1 MTVLVSF
8 ETTVWFRKDNI
19 EYLNGNES
27 NIMAR
32 RRRAQ
37 RRKIAPDPQYGSV
50 ELTRFINRL
59 MIGGKKSVA
68 QRAMSD
74 ALDKLEQETDRPG
87 LEVFEQAMRNAM
99 PALEVKPRRVGGATY
114 QVPVEVRPE
123 RRGALAQRWLIE
135 AARERSGRP
144 IADRLYA
151 EILEASRGTGVAVR
165 RREDLHRMAEANRAF
180 VHYRW

>member
-1 MTVLVSF
+1 
-8 ETTVWFRKDNI
+8 
-19 EYLNGNES
+19 
-27 NIMAR
+27 MAR

-37 RRKIAPDPQYGSV
+37 RRQIAPDPLYGSV

-68 QRAMSD
+68 QKAMYE
-74 ALDKLEQETDRPG
+74 ALAKLEKETDRPG
-87 LEVFEQAMRNAM
+87 LEVFEQAVRNAM

-123 RRGALAQRWLIE
+123 RRGALAQRWLII
-135 AARERSGRP
+135 AARERSGSP
-144 IADRLYA
+144 IADRLYT
-151 EILEASRGTGVAVR
+151 ELLEASRGGGVAVR

>member
-1 MTVLVSF
+1 
-8 ETTVWFRKDNI
+8 
-19 EYLNGNES
+19 
-27 NIMAR
+27 MAR

-37 RRKIAPDPQYGSV
+37 RRQIAPDPQYGSV

-68 QRAMSD
+68 QRAMYD
-74 ALDKLEQETDRPG
+74 ALDKLEKETDRPG
-87 LEVFEQAMRNAM
+87 LEVFEQAIRNAM

-114 QVPVEVRPE
+114 HFPVEVSTE
-123 RRGALAQRWLIE
+123 RRGALAQRGLIE
-135 AARERSGRP
+135 AARARSGRP

>member
-1 MTVLVSF
+1 
-8 ETTVWFRKDNI
+8 
-19 EYLNGNES
+19 
-27 NIMAR
+27 MAR

-37 RRKIAPDPQYGSV
+37 RRQIAPDPLYGSV

-68 QRAMSD
+68 QKAMYEC
-74 ALDKLEQETDRPG
+74 LEKLEKETDRPG
-87 LEVFEQAMRNAM
+87 LEVFEQAVRNAM

-123 RRGALAQRWLIE
+123 RRGALAQRWLII
-135 AARERSGRP
+135 AARERSGSP
-144 IADRLYA
+144 IADRLYS
-151 EILEASRGTGVAVR
+151 ELLEASRGGGVAVR

>member
-1 MTVLVSF
+1 
-8 ETTVWFRKDNI
+8 
-19 EYLNGNES
+19 
-27 NIMAR
+27 MAR

-37 RRKIAPDPQYGSV
+37 RRQIAPDPLYGSV

-68 QRAMSD
+68 QRAMYK
-74 ALDKLEQETDRPG
+74 ALEKLEKETARPG
-87 LEVFEQAMRNAM
+87 LEVFDQAVRNAM

-123 RRGALAQRWLIE
+123 RRGALAQRWLIT
-135 AARERSGRP
+135 AARERSGSP
-144 IADRLYA
+144 IADRLYT
-151 EILEASRGTGVAVR
+151 ELLEASRGGGTAVR
-165 RREDLHRMAEANRAF
+165 KREDLHRMAEANRAF

>member
-1 MTVLVSF
+1 
-8 ETTVWFRKDNI
+8 
-19 EYLNGNES
+19 
-27 NIMAR
+27 MAR
-32 RRRAQ
+32 RRRAH
-37 RRKIAPDPQYGSV
+37 RRQIAPDPLYGSV

-68 QRAMSD
+68 QKAMYEC
-74 ALDKLEQETDRPG
+74 LEKLEKETDRPG
-87 LEVFEQAMRNAM
+87 LEVFEQAVRNAM

-123 RRGALAQRWLIE
+123 RRGALAQRWLII
-135 AARERSGRP
+135 AARERSGSP
-144 IADRLYA
+144 IADRLYS
-151 EILEASRGTGVAVR
+151 ELLEASRGGGVAVR

>member
-1 MTVLVSF
+1 
-8 ETTVWFRKDNI
+8 
-19 EYLNGNES
+19 
-27 NIMAR
+27 MAR

-37 RRKIAPDPQYGSV
+37 RRQIAPDPLYGSV

-68 QRAMSD
+68 QKAMYD
-74 ALDKLEQETDRPG
+74 ALAKLEKETDMPG
-87 LEVFEQAMRNAM
+87 LEVFEQAVRNAM

-123 RRGALAQRWLIE
+123 RRGALAQRWLII
-135 AARERSGRP
+135 AARERSGSP
-144 IADRLYA
+144 IADRLYT
-151 EILEASRGTGVAVR
+151 ELLEASRGGGVAVR

>member
-1 MTVLVSF
+1 
-8 ETTVWFRKDNI
+8 
-19 EYLNGNES
+19 
-27 NIMAR
+27 MAR

-37 RRKIAPDPQYGSV
+37 RRQIAPDPLYGSV

-68 QRAMSD
+68 QKAMYEC
-74 ALDKLEQETDRPG
+74 LDKLEKETDRPG
-87 LEVFEQAMRNAM
+87 LEVFEQAVRNAM

-123 RRGALAQRWLIE
+123 RRGALAQRWLIM
-135 AARERSGRP
+135 AARERSGSP
-144 IADRLYA
+144 IADRLYS
-151 EILEASRGTGVAVR
+151 ELLEASRGGGVAVR

>member
-1 MTVLVSF
+1 
-8 ETTVWFRKDNI
+8 
-19 EYLNGNES
+19 
-27 NIMAR
+27 MAR
-32 RRRAQ
+32 RRRPQ
-37 RRKIAPDPQYGSV
+37 RRQISPDPLYGSV

-68 QRAMSD
+68 QKAMYD
-74 ALDKLEQETDRPG
+74 ALAKLEKETDMPG
-87 LEVFEQAMRNAM
+87 LEVFEQAVRNAM

-123 RRGALAQRWLIE
+123 RRGALAQRWLII
-135 AARERSGRP
+135 AARERSGSP
-144 IADRLYA
+144 IADRLYT
-151 EILEASRGTGVAVR
+151 ELLEASRGGGVAVR

>member
-1 MTVLVSF
+1 
-8 ETTVWFRKDNI
+8 
-19 EYLNGNES
+19 
-27 NIMAR
+27 MAR

-37 RRKIAPDPQYGSV
+37 RRQIAPDPLYGSV

-68 QRAMSD
+68 QKAMYD
-74 ALDKLEQETDRPG
+74 ALEKLEKETDRPG
-87 LEVFEQAMRNAM
+87 LEVFEQAVRNAM

-123 RRGALAQRWLIE
+123 RRGALAQRWLII
-135 AARERSGRP
+135 AARERSGSP
-144 IADRLYA
+144 IADRLYT
-151 EILEASRGTGVAVR
+151 ELLEASRGGGVAVR